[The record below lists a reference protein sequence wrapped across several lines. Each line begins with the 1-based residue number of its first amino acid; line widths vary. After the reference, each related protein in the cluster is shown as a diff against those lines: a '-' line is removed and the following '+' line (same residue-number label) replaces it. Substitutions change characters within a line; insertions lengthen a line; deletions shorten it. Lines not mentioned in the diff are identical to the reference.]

1 MFWRREHKTM
11 PVRDVQSEAVS
22 AIIQGSAILP
32 SRRLTGAIFTALLD
46 NPGISVAELETQFV
60 RQYRPSSLLSRF
72 TSAREVADAAVYLCS
87 ERASATTGSAMRAE
101 GGIVNQIM

>member
-46 NPGISVAELETQFV
+46 NPGISVAELDE
-60 RQYRPSSLLSRF
+60 LANKISRLAWNR
-72 TSAREVADAAVYLCS
+72 ARK
-87 ERASATTGSAMRAE
+87 
-101 GGIVNQIM
+101 